1 MEKGEWQMRQRMK
14 KLMLLV
20 SLGLITPPA
29 HLFAEQMYMQIEQ
42 QNNTIRG
49 IVKDSRKE
57 PLIGV
62 NIVVK
67 GETQGCVTDTNG
79 HFTIAAPPDAVLQ
92 ISYIGYLTQEIKLR
106 GEKNLDIILSEDNK
120 MLNEVVV
127 VGYGSQKKTS
137 LTAAVSTLK
146 SDEIKNIPSPNIS
159 NMLAGRVSGI
169 LAGQGGGQPGADGSE
184 VFIRGIATTG
194 QSAPLCFVDG
204 VERDYT
210 RIDPGTIETFT
221 VLKDAA
227 AVAPY
232 GMAGANGVILITTKK
247 GKAGR
252 PIVSYSGFYAMQ
264 NPTRVIN
271 RLNSYEYAVAK
282 NTADD
287 NSNNPITFDKEAL
300 EGYRKTVAGTAG
312 ADPDR
317 YPNSN
322 AYDEYRQRN
331 TPYTGHTLSLSGGTE
346 NVNYF
351 IALGYQYQE
360 GMWSSANQQRYNMT
374 ANIEAKPSRTTTIGL
389 NLNGWN
395 QNVKQGQTDAWGAFG
410 ELYNYLPINVTR
422 FSDGK
427 LGANNAGAVIE
438 GTLYSGY
445 KNSDE
450 TKIFTQLT
458 VEQELPFLKGLSIKG
473 VASYDPTIKFY
484 KNWTEPKPDYYRLN
498 TDGTKTV
505 FKDNNKSSLS
515 QQVDKWHNL
524 TFQGMIDYHS
534 SFGKHQVGALA
545 VAESRSN
552 NWMGFGAS
560 RANYQTTIDEINMG
574 NPDQKNWGTNG
585 SSSYGRQ
592 VGFVFRGNY
601 SYDNRYMIEASGR
614 YDGHYYFAPGK
625 RFGFF
630 PAVSAA
636 WRLSEESFM
645 KRFGNLDN
653 LKVRASVGQSG
664 NLAGNPFQY
673 SSNFNI
679 WETAVILDGIPQPG
693 LVERAEPNP
702 LITWEKA
709 TKYDVGIELGL
720 WNGLLTAEVDYF
732 FEKRGNMLA
741 SPDITVPTE
750 YGIGISQENA
760 AEMQNQGLEIILGST
775 WQINKDWRV
784 SLNGNFTF
792 ARNKFQ
798 KIFEAAHTYD
808 SPERRRT
815 GRAWGTQFGLDA
827 VRLFQESDFDAQGKL
842 IQDTNN
848 DGVNEIPTHTFGPVH
863 PGDIMYRDV
872 NNDGQINGDDECV
885 IGKPM
890 LPEIVYG
897 FNPRINFRDFDFSVF
912 FQGTGNSSLVLTKEL
927 IIPFLNGTGN
937 PTRESVEDSWSPAN
951 QDARYPRMNVGG
963 SENNIQRSSWWC
975 WNSSY
980 LRVKNIELGYSLP
993 QKVINRAH
1001 IQQLRFYVAGQNLL
1015 TFTKLPFIDPEI
1027 NSNGGGDNNAR
1038 GLYYPQQKAFQFG
1051 VNITF

>member
-1 MEKGEWQMRQRMK
+1 MKKNEWPMRQRIK
-14 KLMLLV
+14 QLVLMIV
-20 SLGLITPPA
+20 LGTTVPPI
-29 HLFAEQMYMQIEQ
+29 HLYADNTEIEQ
-42 QNNTIRG
+42 QNNTVQGTIT
-49 IVKDSRKE
+49 DSGKE
-57 PLIGV
+57 PLVGV
-62 NIVVK
+62 NIVIK
-67 GETQGCVTDTNG
+67 GETKGCVTDLDGNFSITASPNA
-79 HFTIAAPPDAVLQ
+79 ILQ
-92 ISYIGYLTQEIKLR
+92 ISYIGYTSQEIKLK
-106 GEKNLDIILSEDNK
+106 GQKHLNIILTEDTK
-120 MLNEVVV
+120 ALDEVVV

-146 SDEIKNIPSPNIS
+146 SDDIKDLPSPNIS

-169 LAGQGGGQPGADGSE
+169 LAGQGGGQPGSDGSE

-194 QSAPLCFVDG
+194 GSSPLCLVDG
-204 VERDYT
+204 VQRDYT
-210 RIDPGTIETFT
+210 RIDPTTIETFT

-247 GKAGR
+247 GKTGR
-252 PIVSYSGFYAMQ
+252 PVVSYSGFYAMQ

-282 NTADD
+282 NTADK
-287 NSNNPITFDKEAL
+287 NSNNPVTFQEEAL
-300 EGYRKTVAGTAG
+300 DGYRKTVTG
-312 ADPDR
+312 ASDANPDR

-346 NVNYF
+346 NVNYY

-360 GMWSSANQQRYNMT
+360 GMWSSANQQRYNVT
-374 ANIEAKPSRTTTIGL
+374 ANIEAKPTPTTTIGL

-395 QNVKQGQTDAWGAFG
+395 QNVKQAQSDAWGTFG
-410 ELYNYLPINVTR
+410 ELYNYLPIDVTR

-438 GTLYSGY
+438 GTLYNGY
-445 KNSDE
+445 KNNDE

-458 VEQELPFLKGLSIKG
+458 VNQELPFLKGLSVKG
-473 VASYDPTIKFY
+473 IVSYDPTIKFY
-484 KNWTEPKPDYYRLN
+484 KSWSEPKPDYYRLN
-498 TDGTKTV
+498 ADGTKTV
-505 FKDNNKSSLS
+505 FKDGNSPALS
-515 QQVDKWHNL
+515 QQVDKWYNL
-524 TFQGMIDYHS
+524 TFQGMLNYRNT
-534 SFGKHQVGALA
+534 FGKHDVGAII
-545 VAESRSN
+545 VAEARN
-552 NWMGFGAS
+552 DNWMGFGVS
-560 RANYQTTIDEINMG
+560 RANYGTTIDEINMG

-601 SYDNRYMIEASGR
+601 AYDNRYMIEASGR

-630 PAVSAA
+630 PAVSAG
-636 WRLSEESFM
+636 WRISQEQFM
-645 KRFGNLDN
+645 RQFENLDN
-653 LKVRASVGQSG
+653 LKLRVSVGQSG

-679 WETAVILDGIPQPG
+679 LETAVILGGTPMQG
-693 LVERAEPNP
+693 LIERAEPNP
-702 LITWEKA
+702 FITWEKA
-709 TKYDVGIELGL
+709 TKYDIGAEVSL

-732 FEKRGNMLA
+732 FEKRNNMLA
-741 SPDITVPTE
+741 SPNITVPTE

-760 AEMQNQGLEIILGST
+760 AEMQNQGLEIILGSV
-775 WQINKDWRV
+775 WQINKDWRI

-792 ARNKFQ
+792 ARNKYK
-798 KIFEAAHTYD
+798 KIFEASHTYD

-815 GRAWGTQFGLDA
+815 DRPWGTQFGLDA
-827 VRLFQESDFDAQGKL
+827 IRLFQESDFDAQGNL
-842 IQDTNN
+842 IQDPNN
-848 DGVNEIPTHTFGPVH
+848 DGVNEIASHTFGPVH

-872 NNDGQINGDDECV
+872 NGDGKINGDDECV
-885 IGKPM
+885 IGKSI

-897 FNPRINFRDFDFSVF
+897 FNPRVSFKDFDFSVF
-912 FQGTGNSSLVLTKEL
+912 FQGTGNSNLILTKEL
-927 IIPFLNGTGN
+927 IVPFLNGTGN
-937 PTRESVEDSWSPAN
+937 PTRESVEDSWSTSN
-951 QDARYPRMNVGG
+951 TDARFPRMNVGG

-993 QKVINRAH
+993 QDILRKAQ
-1001 IQQLRFYVAGQNLL
+1001 IQQLRFFVAGQNLL
-1015 TFTKLPFIDPEI
+1015 TFTKLPFIDPEV
-1027 NSNGGGDNNAR
+1027 NSGGGGDNNAR
-1038 GLYYPQQKAFQFG
+1038 GLYYPQQKAVQFG